1 VAEVK
6 ETAAGL
12 LSSLADRWQHTRSVA
27 ARAEELAAAVPVC
40 DRGLLVVAAWWH
52 DLGYSP
58 ALRVTGLHQLDGARY
73 LAEAGYPA
81 RLCALVAHHSAAT
94 AEAEERGLLAELN
107 EWPREETAVSDAL
120 WTADMTTGPRGE
132 RVDYPTRLAEIL
144 ERYDADSPVARAMRR
159 ARPMIE
165 AAISRTEARLA
176 G

>member
-1 VAEVK
+1 VQEVPAVAEVK

-73 LAEAGYPA
+73 LAA
-81 RLCALVAHHSAAT
+81 S
-94 AEAEERGLLAELN
+94 
-107 EWPREETAVSDAL
+107 
-120 WTADMTTGPRGE
+120 
-132 RVDYPTRLAEIL
+132 
-144 ERYDADSPVARAMRR
+144 VARTLTLGPSFTDDYRR
-159 ARPMIE
+159 YGPLQERRHESDQPLLSGTAGHRGDRTSAQRV
-165 AAISRTEARLA
+165 AAVCRS
-176 G
+176 

>member
-73 LAEAGYPA
+73 LM
-81 RLCALVAHHSAAT
+81 RLRL
-94 AEAEERGLLAELN
+94 GP
-107 EWPREETAVSDAL
+107 PRWWSGWQVTL
-120 WTADMTTGPRGE
+120 
-132 RVDYPTRLAEIL
+132 RLG
-144 ERYDADSPVARAMRR
+144 
-159 ARPMIE
+159 
-165 AAISRTEARLA
+165 EARLA
-176 G
+176 GLR